1 MSEHELR
8 LLVHPGMLDP
18 LALDLLVHHQ
28 QQVVLLLELALGLD
42 QVFWIQWYMYTPDIR
57 ACPLLRAGRQ
67 GEWNTVNSN
76 QL

>member
-1 MSEHELR
+1 MQI
-8 LLVHPGMLDP
+8 LLATGRPNGTGANP
-18 LALDLLVHHQ
+18 YTA
-28 QQVVLLLELALGLD
+28 EALGLD

-57 ACPLLRAGRQ
+57 ACPLLRAGSQ

>member
-1 MSEHELR
+1 MQI
-8 LLVHPGMLDP
+8 LLATGRPNGTGANP
-18 LALDLLVHHQ
+18 YTA
-28 QQVVLLLELALGLD
+28 EALGLD
-42 QVFWIQWYMYTPDIR
+42 KVFWIQWYMYTPDIR